1 MNRALRRTIAGSAA
15 GALGSAALVLTL
27 GHPLLSI
34 AFGVG
39 VGIAYALSFG
49 PMRGAYVDNLMA
61 GAALGM
67 PWWGLIN
74 IILIPLSHSRAPQWD
89 VDQMRGQVPAL
100 VGWVV
105 YGSVTGVLVQAF
117 TDLLHGILGPEP
129 PPIDTAAL
137 PKKHVV
143 ILGGGF
149 AGMQTALS
157 LEDEFHTNPGVS
169 FSLISETNAL
179 LFTPM
184 LAEVAGSNLEPS
196 HISTPLRSSLHRTQF
211 TRATVAGVDL
221 ERRRVILAN
230 DPIDMTGPNS
240 AQADPGEAHEIPYDH
255 LVFALGSVS
264 NYLGMVDLEKYSFNF
279 KSLIDAIR
287 IRNHVIEMFEKADR
301 ETDANRRRA
310 LLTFV
315 IAGGGFAGVELAGA
329 LNDFAHGI
337 LADYPRLP
345 RTDLSVILVHAHD
358 RILPELSE
366 SLGRYAKVRMA
377 ERGVIFRL
385 NVRLVDAKPGRVIL
399 SDGEIPAETLVW
411 TAGVAPSPVVK
422 ALPLPKD
429 RRGALTVDETLAIPG
444 NEGLWALGDCAAV
457 FDAKSNKAVPPT
469 AQFALRE
476 AAVLAKN
483 IRSQIEG
490 RPLKPF
496 HFNSLGSLCVIG
508 HQTACAELTVP
519 FARNRA
525 MRFSGLLAWAM
536 WRAIYL
542 AKLPGMEQKIRV
554 LIDWTVELFFP
565 PDIVQTIDLSTEQ

>member
-1 MNRALRRTIAGSAA
+1 MTRNIRRTIVGAAA
-15 GALGSAALVLTL
+15 GAFGSAALVLTL
-27 GHPLLSI
+27 GHPVLSV
-34 AFGVG
+34 AFGVA
-39 VGIAYALSFG
+39 VGIAYAFFFAPS
-49 PMRGAYVDNLMA
+49 RGAYVDNLMA
-61 GAALGM
+61 GAALGI

-74 IILIPLSHSRAPQWD
+74 IIALPVFASRTPEWD
-89 VDQMRGQVPAL
+89 ADQMRAQVPAL

-105 YGSVTGVLVQAF
+105 YGSIMGLLVQVL
-117 TDLLHGILGPEP
+117 TDLLHEALGPEP
-129 PPIDTAAL
+129 PPIDPSTL
-137 PKKHVV
+137 PKKHIV

-157 LEDEFHTNPGVS
+157 LEDELHTSPGVS

-240 AQADPGEAHEIPYDH
+240 AQSDPGETHEIPYDH

-264 NYLGMVDLEKYSFNF
+264 NYLGMADLEKYSFNF

-301 ETDANRRRA
+301 ETDPARRRA

-329 LNDFAHGI
+329 MNDFAHGI

-345 RTDLSVILVHAHD
+345 PSDLSVILVHSHD
-358 RILPELSE
+358 TILPELSE
-366 SLGRYAKVRMA
+366 SLARYALKRMA

-385 NVRLVDAKPGRVIL
+385 KARLLDAKPGRVIL
-399 SDGEIPAETLVW
+399 SDGELAAETLVW

-444 NEGLWALGDCAAV
+444 SPGIWALGDCAAV
-457 FDAKSNKAVPPT
+457 FDSKSNKAVPPT

-483 IRSQIEG
+483 IRAQIEG

-508 HQTACAELTVP
+508 HQTACAELSVP
-519 FARNRA
+519 FARNRS

-536 WRAIYL
+536 WRGIYL
-542 AKLPGMEQKIRV
+542 AKLPGLEQKIRV
-554 LIDWTVELFFP
+554 LVDWTVELFFP
-565 PDIVQTIDLSTEQ
+565 PDIVQTIDLKPGQ